1 MDPAFEIK
9 MVRDNLSFA
18 VSLSRSSSKGLI
30 TSSHLLSEDDS
41 VNATPATIR
50 SIGGEL
56 VASPTPRPTRQDL
69 VRRMTNQV
77 RASFVFSVIQ
87 TQHTLEQVYKNS
99 PLEEAD
105 PDLRAARCTMYLLNA
120 SLRRGMLNPVW
131 ICPPEYRR
139 KFQARPIS
147 FDLDTT
153 ELDGKPVVWEQ
164 FGGLDKYLALLDY
177 CAAWVQPWSSTP
189 AGEAHAGASGATPA
203 AYPVLAPTTTF
214 AEAPDPVAGFVRNK
228 CFLGPEAQCAANAL
242 FKAYKDWC
250 WETGR
255 QAMAQR
261 SFGMGLTKMGFQRRR
276 RGQGY
281 HWWQGIR
288 LADSV

>member
-1 MDPAFEIK
+1 

-18 VSLSRSSSKGLI
+18 VALWRSSSKGLI
-30 TSSHLLSEDDS
+30 TSSHLLSEDDT
-41 VNATPATIR
+41 VHATPSTIR
-50 SIGGEL
+50 SIAGEW
-56 VASPTPRPTRQDL
+56 VASPTPRPTREDL

-87 TQHTLEQVYKNS
+87 TQHTLEQVYQNS

-105 PDLRAARCTMYLLNA
+105 PDLRAARCTMYLLHA

-139 KFQARPIS
+139 KFEARPIS

-164 FGGLDKYLALLDY
+164 FGGLDKYLALLEY
-177 CAAWVQPWSSTP
+177 CASWVEPWSSTP
-189 AGEAHAGASGATPA
+189 VGEAHGASAGY
-203 AYPVLAPTTTF
+203 YPVLTPTTRL
-214 AEAPDPVAGFVRNK
+214 AEAPDPVVGFVRNR
-228 CFLGPEAQCAANAL
+228 CFVGTEAQCAANAL

-288 LADSV
+288 LADSA